1 MHLIAGLMALI
12 FFSLLGFWRPSA
24 VLSSVVWLVAG
35 GISLALGL
43 YWYNVYTNSMGLSVS
58 LVLIVYWL
66 VCWGY
71 AYAQLFASGKAKE

>member
-1 MHLIAGLMALI
+1 MNLAAGLAILI
-12 FFSLLGFWRPSA
+12 FFSLLGFWRPRA
-24 VLSSVVWLVAG
+24 VLSAVVWMVAG

-71 AYAQLFASGKAKE
+71 AYAQLFASGKAEE